1 MDDLL
6 YIYFTVTIIAQAENI
21 FSALDNMPKR
31 SKNKKLL
38 KEKVKEK
45 VKETQIRKILF
56 ESITGDVFMTLEN
69 ISKETKWWSILE
81 KIATEEWYQT
91 CKKWRFVFGI
101 KNLEPEDVL
110 EPDDGLIR
118 ITCIKIAEPLII
130 FETPDGEFLVS
141 VPFDSC
147 KIWLSNHVY
156 LISACNKAFEK
167 LLDMGKD
174 DDGTYKSNAFSLPL
188 SFSHGY
194 IFCNK
199 NGEELHESDVLEVPK
214 DDNLIVVAIPRSQY
228 CPLCIKEN
236 TN

>member
-6 YIYFTVTIIAQAENI
+6 YIYFTVTIIAQVEKI
-21 FSALDNMPKR
+21 FSALDNMQKR

-38 KEKVKEK
+38 KEKVKE
-45 VKETQIRKILF
+45 KETQIRKILF

-69 ISKETKWWSILE
+69 ISKESKWWSVLE
-81 KIATEEWYQT
+81 KIVTEEWYQT

-110 EPDDGLIR
+110 EQDDGLIR
-118 ITCIKIAEPLII
+118 ITCIKIAEPQII

-167 LLDMGKD
+167 LLDMGKN

-199 NGEELHESDVLEVPK
+199 NGEELHASAVLEVPK
-214 DDNLIVVAIPRSQY
+214 DDNLIIVAIPRSQY

>member
-1 MDDLL
+1 MIY
-6 YIYFTVTIIAQAENI
+6 YIYFTVTIIAQVEKI

-31 SKNKKLL
+31 SNNKKLL
-38 KEKVKEK
+38 KEK

-69 ISKETKWWSILE
+69 ISKKSKWWTILE
-81 KIATEEWYQT
+81 KIAKEEWYQT

-110 EPDDGLIR
+110 EPDDDLIR
-118 ITCIKIAEPLII
+118 ITCIKIAEPQII

-141 VPFDSC
+141 VPFESC

-156 LISACNKAFEK
+156 LVNACNKAFEK
-167 LLDMGKD
+167 LLDMGKN

-188 SFSHGY
+188 SFNYGY
-194 IFCNK
+194 IFYNN
-199 NGEELHESDVLEVPK
+199 NGEQLHAYDVLKVPK
-214 DDNLIVVAIPRSQY
+214 DDNLIIVAIPMSQY
-228 CPLCIKEN
+228 CSFLSN
-236 TN
+236 T

>member
-6 YIYFTVTIIAQAENI
+6 YIYFTVTIIAQVEKI

-31 SKNKKLL
+31 SNNKKLL
-38 KEKVKEK
+38 KEK

-69 ISKETKWWSILE
+69 ISKKSKWCSILE
-81 KIATEEWYQT
+81 KITTEEWYQT

-101 KNLEPEDVL
+101 KNLEPDDVL
-110 EPDDGLIR
+110 EQDDGLIR
-118 ITCIKIAEPLII
+118 ITCIKIAEPQII

-147 KIWLSNHVY
+147 KIWLSNNVY

-167 LLDMGKD
+167 LLDMGKN
-174 DDGTYKSNAFSLPL
+174 DDGTYKTNAFSLPL

-199 NGEELHESDVLEVPK
+199 NGEELHASDVLEVPK
-214 DDNLIVVAIPRSQY
+214 DDNLIIVAIPRSQ
-228 CPLCIKEN
+228 CCSFLSN
-236 TN
+236 T